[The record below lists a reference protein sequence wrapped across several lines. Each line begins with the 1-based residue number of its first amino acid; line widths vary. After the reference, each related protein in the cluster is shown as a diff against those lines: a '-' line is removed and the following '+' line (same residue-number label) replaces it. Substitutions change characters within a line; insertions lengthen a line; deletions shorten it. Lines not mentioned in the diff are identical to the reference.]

1 MGIFICNMR
10 MQSLYDSR
18 GEKLVLYSILSWL
31 HVRCGS
37 QFRFDPFVISVRYY
51 TWYLKRELATRRAV
65 TVTQVS
71 RNFYQTIRAARHC
84 PWELCADTSHSFPE
98 SRLSMSTEKA
108 FGSSYWSIKSY
119 KKYDSYREPI
129 QMLIYLAR
137 IILSNTRINI
147 IFY

>member
-1 MGIFICNMR
+1 
-10 MQSLYDSR
+10 MQYAYAEFVWFPWREIGTLFYPF
-18 GEKLVLYSILSWL
+18 LVARSVWFTIPLW
-31 HVRCGS
+31 
-37 QFRFDPFVISVRYY
+37 PFCYFRYY
-51 TWYLKRELATRRAV
+51 TWYLWYLKEELATRRAV